1 MGSSSQ
7 VADSDAICGRK
18 DRHGQ
23 QGQGLPLGGG
33 NHWGLSVIFTSG
45 DGRRCGQDRQPPPHM
60 GDERENEYGALLGGW
75 RGQTWSR
82 EKQAPSPAA
91 SYLARKA
98 GLLWVA
104 VINHQHI
111 LPGTSAS
118 FSTV

>member
-1 MGSSSQ
+1 MGSSSR
-7 VADSDAICGRK
+7 VADSDAIWGSK

-23 QGQGLPLGGG
+23 QGQGLPLGGR
-33 NHWGLSVIFTSG
+33 NSRGLRVILASG
-45 DGRRCGQDRQPPPHM
+45 EGRRCGQDRQLPPQM
-60 GDERENEYGALLGGW
+60 SNEHKNECGALLGGW
-75 RGQTWSR
+75 KGQAWSR

-91 SYLARKA
+91 SSLARKA
-98 GLLWVA
+98 GLLRVA